1 MNEPHN
7 PQHIQQYKVQIGHHR
22 LRLEGASR
30 EEAIAQA
37 RRMLAHD
44 MPRLWDVI
52 HNLEESRFT
61 VRDANPQRNLFQ

>member
-1 MNEPHN
+1 MNA
-7 PQHIQQYKVQIGHHR
+7 PQIPRKIQQYQVQIGHHR

-37 RRMLAHD
+37 RQILAQD

-52 HNLEESRFT
+52 HDLDESRFQ
-61 VRDANPQRNLFQ
+61 VRTANPQRNLFP